1 VSGVS
6 NGHRVGVTRFTQL
19 WLMAWRCL
27 SMYIHPYFT
36 GTLHVF
42 GALWNQTPRPLRE
55 RIYAGVI
62 DRLAAAASPS

>member
-1 VSGVS
+1 
-6 NGHRVGVTRFTQL
+6 
-19 WLMAWRCL
+19 
-27 SMYIHPYFT
+27 MYIHPYFT